1 VFVKFKKIIVSN
13 FLSIT
18 SQIELNYNS
27 GLTLVQGFNKDKN
40 SRNGVGKSA
49 LILDSIFWVLFGEA
63 FRRIKQSEIR
73 NRKGG
78 STCVKLY
85 FSIGEDEYELTRR
98 IPTSI
103 TFIKNGQDI
112 TKSVDETNKEICQII
127 HCNEK
132 FARNSIFLDTK
143 TNSFLSET
151 PINRQKFLESIF
163 DLTVLRDMLE
173 AARLDKN
180 KLQKEIDIDYSSLQE
195 KKNGKKRLED
205 VLKNEEEKFSIL
217 IEQLNKDKK
226 NIELK
231 ISKYDTSILEKSLD
245 IIKENTSN
253 LKQLE
258 EVKQKISN
266 QLIGLKKELE
276 LLKSSNVYKTPNIC
290 PTCKQSWNSADMT
303 HKVEY
308 EEKIKNLINKISKRE
323 DRHIQIIYIENDL
336 KKSILENNNIV
347 EQMKNGLD
355 PLYEKIKEI
364 NIKLNQKLDNNS
376 LILEISKYDEEI
388 KNLSTL
394 LDEKLFQMDIQL
406 NAIQL
411 LGDKGIKSII
421 IPKIL
426 DKFNYI
432 LANYANVFNF
442 PYSIKVENNFDV
454 VIFQKEKEISY
465 GSLSGGEAKRID
477 VSILLALQDIKKI
490 VTGFDCNL
498 FVCDE
503 LLDSSIDEVG
513 IVSILELLRERA
525 IENNHCVFFITHR
538 ESVSFSFDKI
548 IHLEKIDRETVL
560 VNA

>member
-1 VFVKFKKIIVSN
+1 
-13 FLSIT
+13 
-18 SQIELNYNS
+18 
-27 GLTLVQGFNKDKN
+27 
-40 SRNGVGKSA
+40 
-49 LILDSIFWVLFGEA
+49 
-63 FRRIKQSEIR
+63 
-73 NRKGG
+73 
-78 STCVKLY
+78 
-85 FSIGEDEYELTRR
+85 
-98 IPTSI
+98 
-103 TFIKNGQDI
+103 
-112 TKSVDETNKEICQII
+112 
-127 HCNEK
+127 
-132 FARNSIFLDTK
+132 
-143 TNSFLSET
+143 
-151 PINRQKFLESIF
+151 
-163 DLTVLRDMLE
+163 
-173 AARLDKN
+173 
-180 KLQKEIDIDYSSLQE
+180 
-195 KKNGKKRLED
+195 
-205 VLKNEEEKFSIL
+205 
-217 IEQLNKDKK
+217 
-226 NIELK
+226 
-231 ISKYDTSILEKSLD
+231 
-245 IIKENTSN
+245 
-253 LKQLE
+253 
-258 EVKQKISN
+258 
-266 QLIGLKKELE
+266 
-276 LLKSSNVYKTPNIC
+276 
-290 PTCKQSWNSADMT
+290 
-303 HKVEY
+303 
-308 EEKIKNLINKISKRE
+308 
-323 DRHIQIIYIENDL
+323 
-336 KKSILENNNIV
+336 
-347 EQMKNGLD
+347 
-355 PLYEKIKEI
+355 
-364 NIKLNQKLDNNS
+364 